1 MFYEGKKNLEIAREK
16 SQFMSWNGAGSRFF
30 FEEEK
35 EKTGSN
41 FFKNVHWSSKKENKL
56 KK

>member
-41 FFKNVHWSSKKENKL
+41 FFKNVH
-56 KK
+56 